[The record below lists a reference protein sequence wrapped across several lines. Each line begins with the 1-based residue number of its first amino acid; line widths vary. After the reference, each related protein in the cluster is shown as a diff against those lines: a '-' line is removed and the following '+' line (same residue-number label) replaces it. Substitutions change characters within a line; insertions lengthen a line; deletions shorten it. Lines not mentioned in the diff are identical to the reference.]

1 MSQSHKISELQNNYI
16 LNNSNKYKKTV
27 IYHWK
32 EIVDKYLEVMLEYS
46 KSIFENIKIK
56 KTNVSKYIVICGL
69 DTITHVFRFL
79 FLYTKNLNMTFY
91 NTQRAYYYYIEFIDQ
106 ISEEEISFLKLNT
119 NDAILYVY
127 KKTIYQINESYRK
140 NISELKKEEQMVFDV
155 LNEYIYMFKNIMI
168 EFIYDNDNDSNIYPE
183 TKINEKIQH
192 LYTKSL
198 SENKNDTKK
207 HIQWLREKKWQDVE
221 L

>member
-16 LNNSNKYKKTV
+16 LNNSNNYKKTV
-27 IYHWK
+27 NNHWK
-32 EIVDKYLEVMLEYS
+32 EIVDKYLEVIMEYI
-46 KSIFENIKIK
+46 KSIFENKKIK
-56 KTNVSKYIVICGL
+56 KTNVTKYIIIRGL

-140 NISELKKEEQMVFDV
+140 NISELKKDEKIIFDV
-155 LNEYIYMFKNIMI
+155 LDEYIYMFKNIII
-168 EFIYDNDNDSNIYPE
+168 ELLYENNFNI
-183 TKINEKIQH
+183 KIQNEIIIKEKIQ
-192 LYTKSL
+192 YIYNQSISTN
-198 SENKNDTKK
+198 ENYIKK
-207 HIQWLREKKWQDVE
+207 HIQWLKEKKWENLV

>member
-1 MSQSHKISELQNNYI
+1 MSQLQNNYI
-16 LNNSNKYKKTV
+16 LNNSNNYKKTV

>member
-1 MSQSHKISELQNNYI
+1 MAQSHKISELQNNYI
-16 LNNSNKYKKTV
+16 LNNSNNYKKT
-27 IYHWK
+27 ITYHWK
-32 EIVDKYLEVMLEYS
+32 EIVDKYLEVIMEYI

-56 KTNVSKYIVICGL
+56 KTNFSKYIIIRGL

-140 NISELKKEEQMVFDV
+140 NINELKKEEQIIFDL
-155 LNEYIYMFKNIMI
+155 LNEYIYMLKCIII
-168 EFIYDNDNDSNIYPE
+168 EFIYSNDIYNE
-183 TKINEKIQH
+183 TKIKEKIQN
-192 LYTKSL
+192 LYAKSFI
-198 SENKNDTKK
+198 ENENDTKK
-207 HIQWLREKKWQDVE
+207 HIQWLKEKKWQDFE